1 MERSLALAVHAAPFA
16 RLDAKRI
23 AATSVAILVHA
34 GVLMLLL
41 MPADTRKPEAVEESV
56 TEVILV
62 PRVLPPPDPP
72 PPIEQVRRI
81 ERPIERA
88 PVAIADPPVIPVDDS
103 VGPVDEFVA
112 PLPQL
117 PSNTFDAVAVPAV
130 FAQIVADVSPTPPYP
145 AQALRRRIQGEVVL
159 RIRVDARGEPVE
171 VSVETSSG
179 SSLLDE
185 AAVKFVKARWHFVP
199 AMQDGQAVE
208 ALARLPIDFSLPR

>member
-1 MERSLALAVHAAPFA
+1 MPTDAREDAVAPV
-16 RLDAKRI
+16 
-23 AATSVAILVHA
+23 T
-34 GVLMLLL
+34 
-41 MPADTRKPEAVEESV
+41 V
-56 TEVILV
+56 TEVIFK
-62 PRVLPPPDPP
+62 PRVLPPPIPLPP
-72 PPIEQVRRI
+72 VPTLRKI
-81 ERPIERA
+81 ERPVEHP
-88 PVAIADPPVIPVDDS
+88 PVAVADPPITPVDDS
-103 VGPVDEFVA
+103 ISPMDEYVA

-159 RIRVDARGEPVE
+159 RIRVDVRGEPVE

>member
-1 MERSLALAVHAAPFA
+1 MERSLALAVHAAPIA

-41 MPADTRKPEAVEESV
+41 MPTDAREDASVAQRDMVVIPTFKPKPIEPIPEKK
-56 TEVILV
+56 
-62 PRVLPPPDPP
+62 PDPKP
-72 PPIEQVRRI
+72 VTLAAPKTPPIAITE
-81 ERPIERA
+81 
-88 PVAIADPPVIPVDDS
+88 PVAPVDDS
-103 VGPVDEFVA
+103 ISPVDVYVP

-117 PSNTFDAVAVPAV
+117 PSRTFDAVAVPPV
-130 FAQIVADVSPTPPYP
+130 FAQISADVAPTPPYP
-145 AQALRRRIQGEVVL
+145 AQALRRHIQGQVVL
-159 RIRVDARGEPVE
+159 RIRVDTRGEPVE